1 MSFGVWQY
9 VLEKELVNSFYFLR
23 FGTRNNQ
30 TCLFVI
36 LLQRHQMRILLV
48 SFFCTACVNSH
59 YHYKHINIKQLKKRP
74 IFFITVKTRHKQDT
88 RWKYVNLTLKSHFLN
103 HFLFINN
110 RRIVNYS
117 YAENACELQL
127 EQK

>member
-1 MSFGVWQY
+1 MLGFSKGQCHFVNCVEIHFPKTASRKSEYVGCTDALKMSFGVWQY

-48 SFFCTACVNSH
+48 FLCTACVNSH

-88 RWKYVNLTLKSHFLN
+88 R
-103 HFLFINN
+103 
-110 RRIVNYS
+110 
-117 YAENACELQL
+117 
-127 EQK
+127 